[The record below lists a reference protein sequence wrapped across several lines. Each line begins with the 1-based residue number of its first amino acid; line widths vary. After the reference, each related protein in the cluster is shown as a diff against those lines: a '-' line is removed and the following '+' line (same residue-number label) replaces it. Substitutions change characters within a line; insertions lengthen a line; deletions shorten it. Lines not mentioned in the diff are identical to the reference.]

1 MMTIGNTDIA
11 LGRIGWTPERFV
23 LDSLESTLT
32 QTTDFAN
39 PDFTSNLY
47 LDVSVSIFRYN
58 WLYKFWPQATV
69 DMHSGLGVRLW
80 QPLSTMPKPSAWP
93 RGGGSSSQT
102 ELFPSV
108 LEIHLDHSFIYPLF
122 PALNVYLEGGN
133 GIARAYL
140 YENAAE
146 EQILSTTAWT
156 WKLGGGIQFHRTS
169 DGGSRLSYG
178 LEFLYRH
185 QFFDYSNSGSRV
197 ASAVNRTYDTPI
209 ISADLSH
216 TAVAFTIGFLFG
228 GNTNIAY
235 KGYLAEQRR
244 DFKQAIK
251 LYRDF
256 LNQNPKHHNTQE
268 VKNRLAQ
275 VRNRLPEQYFREA
288 LAAYK
293 KQEYTQTQE
302 YLSLAGQT
310 DDPELLE
317 KVKEL
322 QTALGKTYLREA
334 QEYLTTLNFD
344 AAESRIQSSEKLT
357 PALDRP
363 ARFLS
368 AKLALAK
375 GAVLYQHGLYDRALF
390 WLDSAQRANPG
401 FRGDVDAY
409 KSKIA
414 QGMVVDADRS
424 VAEANKVL
432 ATQSLKGA
440 AGLDPRLAYIL
451 QEPIQ
456 ELDSSLKSDKLA
468 GLDALTAWELGKYL
482 VRSEPGFTRADIRP
496 QVGMDHLVLDKLGA
510 HPQQV
515 YKNDQSELW
524 VYRYKDGSRLQVY
537 LDQGVVTRVVS
548 LPVE

>member
-1 MMTIGNTDIA
+1 MAIGNTDIA

-32 QTTDFAN
+32 ETAEFAN
-39 PDFTSNLY
+39 PDFTSDLY
-47 LDVSVSIFRYN
+47 LDVGVSIFRYN
-58 WLYKFWPQATV
+58 WLYRFWPQATV
-69 DMHSGLGVRLW
+69 DMHSGLGFRLF
-80 QPLSTMPKPSAWP
+80 QPLATMPKPSSWP
-93 RGGGSSSQT
+93 RGGGSRSHT
-102 ELFPSV
+102 ELSPSV
-108 LEIHLDHSFIYPLF
+108 LEVHLDHSFTYPLF
-122 PALNVYLEGGN
+122 PAMNVYLEGGN
-133 GIARAYL
+133 GLARAYL
-140 YENAAE
+140 YENTDE
-146 EQILSTTAWT
+146 EQVLATTAWT
-156 WKLGGGIQFHRTS
+156 WKLGGGIQFHRIS

-185 QFFDYSNSGSRV
+185 QFFDYSTSGSRV
-197 ASAVNRTYDTPI
+197 AGAANGAYDTPI

-216 TAVAFTIGFLFG
+216 AAVAFTIGFLFG

-244 DFKQAIK
+244 DYKQAIK

-268 VKNRLAQ
+268 VKTRLAQ

-293 KQEYTQTQE
+293 LKEYTQAEE
-302 YLSLAGQT
+302 YLSLAGKT
-310 DDPELLE
+310 DDAELIG
-317 KVKEL
+317 KVNEL
-322 QTALGKTYLREA
+322 RRAVGKIYLREA
-334 QEYLTTLNFD
+334 QENLAALNFTS
-344 AAESRIQSSEKLT
+344 AESRLQSSANLT
-357 PALDRP
+357 PELERP
-363 ARFLS
+363 ARFLR

-375 GAVLYQHGLYDRALF
+375 GAVLYQNGLYDRALY

-401 FRGDVDAY
+401 FQGDVKAY

-432 ATQSLKGA
+432 ARESLKGA
-440 AGLDPRLAYIL
+440 AGLDPHLAYIL

-456 ELDSSLKSDKLA
+456 ELDTSLELDKLA

-482 VRSEPGFTRADIRP
+482 VRSEPGFTKADIRP

-510 HPQQV
+510 RPQQV
-515 YKNDQSELW
+515 YREGQSELW
-524 VYRYKDGSRLQVY
+524 VYRYADGSRLQVY
-537 LDQGVVTRVVS
+537 LDRGVVTRVVS
-548 LPVE
+548 QPGD